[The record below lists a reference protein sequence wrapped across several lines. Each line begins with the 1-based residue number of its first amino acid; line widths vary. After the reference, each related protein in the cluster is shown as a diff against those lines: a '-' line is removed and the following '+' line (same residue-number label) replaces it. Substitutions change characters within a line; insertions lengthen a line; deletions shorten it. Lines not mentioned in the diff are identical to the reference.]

1 MISSGLL
8 SSRTSRAMLRMTGT
22 CGDDD
27 GPSPSEMA
35 VFPSRGRGPAN
46 QPGHVVVSFA
56 PLHATNNKVAT
67 LAPASA
73 EPCLKRQQS
82 YFYLHVH
89 VLLIRLLLFNFL
101 SLFFTAVRVLAS
113 ALVFIFEIFPYRSTV
128 TCALHCFLFSHD
140 ARGNCMVHVGLVGLL
155 LMLLLF
161 ATLVFFRS
169 FKNLKSAQ
177 APFLPPCSLLSF
189 FVFCILKSITI

>member
-56 PLHATNNKVAT
+56 PLHAANNKVAT

-89 VLLIRLLLFNFL
+89 VLLRLLLFNFL

-169 FKNLKSAQ
+169 FKFQKRPSA
-177 APFLPPCSLLSF
+177 LPPSPCSLFLF
-189 FVFCILKSITI
+189 FAF